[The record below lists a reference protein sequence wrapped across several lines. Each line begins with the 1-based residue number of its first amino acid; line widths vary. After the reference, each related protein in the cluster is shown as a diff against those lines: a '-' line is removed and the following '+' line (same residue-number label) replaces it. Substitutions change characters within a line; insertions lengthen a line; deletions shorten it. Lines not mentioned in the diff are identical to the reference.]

1 MNWILFAILSIFL
14 VGIFNVCLEATKETI
29 PAGFIN
35 KHMYLCSILVFAGII
50 SGIILIYYSI
60 TNNTEFKDLFTTRL
74 AASYYSLIWIPA
86 ILLCT
91 YLVTNT
97 LALANGGGI
106 ATAIISMNMFV
117 TIIMGTIL
125 FGDKMNDKILLSLIV
140 GGSAIG
146 YGAYESHRLND
157 NN

>member
-1 MNWILFAILSIFL
+1 MNWLLFAILSVFL

-50 SGIILIYYSI
+50 SGIILVYYSI
-60 TNNTEFKDLFTTRL
+60 TNHTEFKELFTTRL
-74 AASYYSLIWIPA
+74 APSYYLLICIPA

-106 ATAIISMNMFV
+106 ATAVISMNMFV
-117 TIIMGTIL
+117 TIIMGVIL
-125 FGDKMNDKILLSLIV
+125 FNDKINDKILLSLIV
-140 GGSAIG
+140 GASAIG
-146 YGAYESHRLND
+146 YGAYESHRLN

>member
-1 MNWILFAILSIFL
+1 
-14 VGIFNVCLEATKETI
+14 
-29 PAGFIN
+29 
-35 KHMYLCSILVFAGII
+35 
-50 SGIILIYYSI
+50 
-60 TNNTEFKDLFTTRL
+60 
-74 AASYYSLIWIPA
+74 
-86 ILLCT
+86 
-91 YLVTNT
+91 VTNT